1 MIYSQYNNNDA
12 NNLWGDV
19 LELGGTSL
27 QDYYTTETFSI
38 LIDLDKINTTYDG
51 TFIYL
56 LFGASGAFGDDWY
69 NKNVVITYIE
79 CLE

>member
-1 MIYSQYNNNDA
+1 MLIF
-12 NNLWGDV
+12 
-19 LELGGTSL
+19 T
-27 QDYYTTETFSI
+27 I

-69 NKNVVITYIE
+69 NKNIVITNIE
-79 CLE
+79 CME